1 MGEARI
7 ESENPK
13 IAIVSD
19 KEQEEVARG
28 RILRSNEYFYM
39 WLTSAKDQFS
49 FMVIFHFGP

>member
-39 WLTSAKDQFS
+39 WLT
-49 FMVIFHFGP
+49 